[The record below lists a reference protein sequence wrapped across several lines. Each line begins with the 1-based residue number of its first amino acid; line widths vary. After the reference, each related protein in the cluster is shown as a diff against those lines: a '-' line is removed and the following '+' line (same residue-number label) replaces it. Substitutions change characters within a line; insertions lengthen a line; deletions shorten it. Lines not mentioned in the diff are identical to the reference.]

1 MGNQADFLGLLG
13 LVRSVSIVTY
23 DAGSSDFLRPVYLDL
38 MTSHGVALCP
48 KITSLL
54 LRNAQWETKL
64 TGCFKLVAFYR
75 LKCIGKS
82 MASNEQLHSKLAKN
96 CDFS

>member
-13 LVRSVSIVTY
+13 LVRSVRIVTY
-23 DAGSSDFLRPVYLDL
+23 YVGSSDLLQPVFPGSYDL
-38 MTSHGVALCP
+38 SWCRTVPGSMENQADRL
-48 KITSLL
+48 
-54 LRNAQWETKL
+54 
-64 TGCFKLVAFYR
+64 FKLVAFYR

>member
-1 MGNQADFLGLLG
+1 MGNQADFLCLLG
-13 LVRSVSIVTY
+13 LVRSVRIVTY
-23 DAGSSDFLRPVYLDL
+23 YVGSSDLLQPVFPDL
-38 MTSHGVALCP
+38 MTSPGVALC
-48 KITSLL
+48 LG
-54 LRNAQWETKL
+54 QWKTKL

>member
-13 LVRSVSIVTY
+13 LVRSVRNVTY
-23 DAGSSDFLRPVYLDL
+23 DAGSSDLLRPVFPDL
-38 MTSHGVALCP
+38 MTSPGVALY
-48 KITSLL
+48 LG
-54 LRNAQWETKL
+54 QWKTKL

-75 LKCIGKS
+75 LKCMGKS